1 MSEAV
6 HGEVE
11 VAASRGGL
19 FPRLGS
25 ALALAPLGV
34 WTVWHL
40 WENLY
45 VWAGRDAWAEHVTA
59 VQYTQD
65 APRYVGNAASSW
77 LVSLVVLGPLVIHT
91 VWGLRR
97 VRMTKPNGY
106 KFFGNA
112 KYLLQRASALG
123 LMGFLAAHIFLARI
137 KPALRADGTGH
148 EDFCDLAGHM
158 RHHPPTLTVYTL
170 GVIGMAY
177 HLANGVY
184 TAAFINGLAASPK
197 ASKQMQVASLALF
210 ALLLVFG
217 LGSVIGMYTQAA
229 VFNCPVPLD

>member
-19 FPRLGS
+19 LPRLGS
-25 ALALAPLGV
+25 VLALAPLGV

-45 VWAGRDAWAEHVTA
+45 VWAGREAWAAHVTDVRVVDGTA
-59 VQYTQD
+59 T
-65 APRYVGNAASSW
+65 YVGNGVSSW
-77 LVSLVVLGPLVIHT
+77 LVSLVVLGPLVLHT
-91 VWGLRR
+91 LWGLRR
-97 VRMTKPNGY
+97 IRMTKPNGY

-112 KYLLQRASALG
+112 KYLLQRLSALG
-123 LMGFLAAHIFLARI
+123 LMGFLGAHLYLARI
-137 KPALRADGTGH
+137 KPALSNRTGH

-158 RHHPPTLTVYTL
+158 RHHPPTLVVYTL
-170 GVIGMAY
+170 GVIGIAY

-197 ASKQMQVASLALF
+197 ASRQMQVISLTLF
-210 ALLLVFG
+210 AVLLVFG
-217 LGSVIGMYTQAA
+217 LGSVIGMYQQAE
-229 VFNCPVPLD
+229 VFSCPVPLD

>member
-11 VAASRGGL
+11 ATASRGGL

-34 WTVWHL
+34 WTMWHL

-45 VWAGRDAWAEHVTA
+45 VWAGRDAWAAHVTD
-59 VQYTQD
+59 VRYG
-65 APRYVGNAASSW
+65 PEGPSYVGNDVASL
-77 LVSLVVLGPLVIHT
+77 LVSVVVLGPLVLHT
-91 VWGLRR
+91 LWGLRR
-97 VRMTKPNGY
+97 IRMTKPNGY

-112 KYLLQRASALG
+112 KFLLQRLSALG
-123 LMGFLAAHIFLARI
+123 LMGFLGAHIFLARI
-137 KPALRADGTGH
+137 KPMLNETGTGR
-148 EDFCDLAGHM
+148 EDFCDHAGHM
-158 RHHPPTLTVYTL
+158 RHHPPTLAVYTL
-170 GVIGMAY
+170 GVIGIAY

-184 TAAFINGLAASPK
+184 TAAFINGLAASAK
-197 ASKQMQVASLALF
+197 ASRKMQVVSLLLF

-217 LGSVIGMYTQAA
+217 LGSVIGMYVKADA
-229 VFNCPVPLD
+229 FNCPVPAT

>member
-19 FPRLGS
+19 LPRLGS
-25 ALALAPLGV
+25 VLALAPLGV

-45 VWAGRDAWAEHVTA
+45 VWAGREAWAAHVTDVRVVDGTA
-59 VQYTQD
+59 T
-65 APRYVGNAASSW
+65 YVGNGVSSW
-77 LVSLVVLGPLVIHT
+77 LVSLVVLGPLMLHT
-91 VWGLRR
+91 LWGLRR
-97 VRMTKPNGY
+97 IRMTKPNGY

-112 KYLLQRASALG
+112 KYLLQRLSALG
-123 LMGFLAAHIFLARI
+123 LMGFLGAHLYLARI
-137 KPALRADGTGH
+137 KPALSNRTGH

-158 RHHPPTLTVYTL
+158 RHHPPTLVVYTL
-170 GVIGMAY
+170 GVIGIAY

-184 TAAFINGLAASPK
+184 TAAFINGLAASPR
-197 ASKQMQVASLALF
+197 ASRQMQVISLTLF
-210 ALLLVFG
+210 AVLLVFG
-217 LGSVIGMYTQAA
+217 LGSVIGMYQQAE
-229 VFNCPVPLD
+229 VFSCPVPLD

>member
-19 FPRLGS
+19 LPRLGS
-25 ALALAPLGV
+25 VLALAPLGV

-45 VWAGRDAWAEHVTA
+45 VWAGREAWAAHVTD
-59 VQYTQD
+59 VRVVDGTST
-65 APRYVGNAASSW
+65 YVGNGVSSW
-77 LVSLVVLGPLVIHT
+77 LVSLVVLGPLVLHT
-91 VWGLRR
+91 LWGLRR
-97 VRMTKPNGY
+97 IRMTKPNGY

-112 KYLLQRASALG
+112 KYLLQRLSALG
-123 LMGFLAAHIFLARI
+123 LMGFIGAHLYLARI
-137 KPALRADGTGH
+137 KPALSNRTGH

-158 RHHPPTLTVYTL
+158 RHHPPTLVVYTL
-170 GVIGMAY
+170 GVIGIAY

-197 ASKQMQVASLALF
+197 ASRQMQVISLTLF
-210 ALLLVFG
+210 AVLLVFG
-217 LGSVIGMYTQAA
+217 LGSVIGMYQQAE
-229 VFNCPVPLD
+229 VFSCPVPLD

>member
-19 FPRLGS
+19 LPRLGS
-25 ALALAPLGV
+25 VLALAPLGV

-45 VWAGRDAWAEHVTA
+45 VWAGREAWAAHVTDVRVVDGTA
-59 VQYTQD
+59 T
-65 APRYVGNAASSW
+65 YVGNGVSSW
-77 LVSLVVLGPLVIHT
+77 LVSLVVLGPLVLHT
-91 VWGLRR
+91 LWGLRR
-97 VRMTKPNGY
+97 IRMTKPNGY

-112 KYLLQRASALG
+112 KYLLQRLSALG
-123 LMGFLAAHIFLARI
+123 LMGFLGAHLYLARI
-137 KPALRADGTGH
+137 KPALSNRTGH

-158 RHHPPTLTVYTL
+158 RHHPPTLVVYTL
-170 GVIGMAY
+170 GVIGIAY

-184 TAAFINGLAASPK
+184 TAAFINGLAASPR
-197 ASKQMQVASLALF
+197 ASRQMQVISLTLF
-210 ALLLVFG
+210 AVLLVFG
-217 LGSVIGMYTQAA
+217 LGSVIGMYQQAE
-229 VFNCPVPLD
+229 VFTCPVPLD